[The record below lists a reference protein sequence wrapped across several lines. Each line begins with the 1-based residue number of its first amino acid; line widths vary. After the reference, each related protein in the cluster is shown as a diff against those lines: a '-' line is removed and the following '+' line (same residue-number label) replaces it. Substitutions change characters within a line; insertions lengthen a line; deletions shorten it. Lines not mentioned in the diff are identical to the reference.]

1 MAKGAGTICL
11 GNRRTTLEASAAE
24 TRAAF
29 DYRRRG
35 TQKNGTRLGDLID
48 YGSLL
53 LFIKLPSNPELLRVV
68 RGMME
73 GLTDVMGFS
82 PPECRAVTIAVDEAL
97 ANIIRH
103 TYQARPGQPIE
114 ISCRRI
120 QRQLNRRKRAG
131 LEITLVDYGPAI
143 DYAKLRGRMLD
154 DIRPGGLGLHFI
166 RKSMDTV
173 KFTRA
178 GRTNQLRLVKY
189 LPERRSS

>member
-1 MAKGAGTICL
+1 M
-11 GNRRTTLEASAAE
+11 
-24 TRAAF
+24 
-29 DYRRRG
+29 
-35 TQKNGTRLGDLID
+35 GDLVD
-48 YGSLL
+48 HGSLL
-53 LFIKLPSNPELLRVV
+53 LFIELPSNPELLCVV

-103 TYQARPGQPIE
+103 SYQARPGQPIE

-120 QRQLNRRKRAG
+120 HGQLNKRRRAG

-143 DYAKLRGRMLD
+143 DHAKLRGRMLD

-166 RKSMDTV
+166 RKSMDTM
-173 KFTRA
+173 KFIRA
-178 GRTNQLRLVKY
+178 GRTNRLRLVKY
-189 LPERRSS
+189 LPERKSS